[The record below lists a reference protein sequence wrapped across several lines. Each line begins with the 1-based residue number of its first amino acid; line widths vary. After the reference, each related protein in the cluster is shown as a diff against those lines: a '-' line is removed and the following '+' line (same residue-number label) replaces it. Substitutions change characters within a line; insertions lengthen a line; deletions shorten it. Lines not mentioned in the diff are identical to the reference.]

1 LGSTPPPSTVLPPLL
16 PGLLIGFVQV
26 TPKLPL
32 PPSPLPPEL
41 LPLLEPE
48 LLPLLDPELLPLLDP
63 ELLPL
68 PLPEPELLVGLEGPE
83 SEEHPSVRAKTS
95 IDDATVPR
103 SRYRFIWIPF
113 WESHQ
118 QRPCSAPEPTNRA
131 HVTRV

>member
-1 LGSTPPPSTVLPPLL
+1 VLPPLL

-41 LPLLEPE
+41 LPLLDPEPLPLLEPE
-48 LLPLLDPELLPLLDP
+48 LLPLLDPELLS
-63 ELLPL
+63 
-68 PLPEPELLVGLEGPE
+68 LPEPELPVGLEGPPVE

-95 IDDATVPR
+95 IDDAIVPR

-113 WESHQ
+113 WESQQ
-118 QRPCSAPEPTNRA
+118 QRPCSPREPSNRA